1 MELPLTPQSLN
12 DDERD
17 SVSNKNGTW
26 VRLKKH
32 TQETWYSENEDDGKG
47 NFFLSCLTYLIRI
60 ILC

>member
-32 TQETWYSENEDDGKG
+32 TQETWYSENEDDGKD
-47 NFFLSCLTYLIRI
+47 NSFLSC
-60 ILC
+60 